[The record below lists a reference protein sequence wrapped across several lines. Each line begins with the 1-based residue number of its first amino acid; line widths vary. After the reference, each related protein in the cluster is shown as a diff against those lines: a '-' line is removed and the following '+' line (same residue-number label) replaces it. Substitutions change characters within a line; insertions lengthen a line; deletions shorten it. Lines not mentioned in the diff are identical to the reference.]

1 MLSGMTEFILRD
13 NIPFVNVGERCNIS
27 GSIAFKRLIKN
38 GEFEKAIAIAKLQ
51 VENGA
56 QILDFNLDDGMI
68 DGKQAMTRFVRM
80 ALSDPEIASVPL
92 MIDSS
97 KFEVIEAGL
106 QNSQGK
112 CIVNSISL
120 KEGEIDFLAKA
131 KTILRYGAAVVV
143 MAFDE
148 NGQATDVE
156 TKVNI
161 CERAYKLLTNL
172 GFPPQDIIF
181 DLNILTIATGMPE
194 HDNYAVNF
202 IEAAEIVRK
211 KCRHCSISGGL
222 SNLSFSFR
230 GLDDLREAFHSVF
243 LYYAIGRG
251 VNMGIV
257 NAGKLPLYDDI
268 DSELRKLLT
277 DVIFN

>member
-1 MLSGMTEFILRD
+1 MMLSGMTEFILRD

-106 QNSQGK
+106 QNS
-112 CIVNSISL
+112 
-120 KEGEIDFLAKA
+120 
-131 KTILRYGAAVVV
+131 
-143 MAFDE
+143 
-148 NGQATDVE
+148 
-156 TKVNI
+156 
-161 CERAYKLLTNL
+161 
-172 GFPPQDIIF
+172 
-181 DLNILTIATGMPE
+181 
-194 HDNYAVNF
+194 
-202 IEAAEIVRK
+202 
-211 KCRHCSISGGL
+211 
-222 SNLSFSFR
+222 
-230 GLDDLREAFHSVF
+230 
-243 LYYAIGRG
+243 
-251 VNMGIV
+251 
-257 NAGKLPLYDDI
+257 
-268 DSELRKLLT
+268 
-277 DVIFN
+277 